1 VTEKH
6 DHKHDHK
13 HHEEHRS
20 SRKPL
25 HHDWRAWVVVVLML
39 AAMAIYV
46 MSQDE
51 SIVPGSGKV
60 QQEVPAAP

>member
-1 VTEKH
+1 MTDKH
-6 DHKHDHK
+6 DRKQDHK
-13 HHEEHRS
+13 HHEEQPSR
-20 SRKPL
+20 RKPL
-25 HHDWRAWVVVVLML
+25 HHDWRAWAVVVLML

-60 QQEVPAAP
+60 QQPVPAAP